1 MNKLVKFFV
10 MLVLFSIVAS
20 LVFVAGDFAMS
31 GSPLIALI
39 PVSVILI
46 AVVTYIQYNDKRK

>member
-46 AVVTYIQYNDKRK
+46 AVVAYIQYNDKRK